1 MTAIAVSITAAVGFV
16 VQERRTEFPLLDFAL
31 FRSSRFSTG
40 AAAISVAFFAMVGFI
55 FGLPQYFQ
63 FVQGFTPFEAGIRFL
78 PTAFGF
84 MAGAI
89 GSEMLAV
96 RIGSRRL
103 VVGGLVIVSAVM
115 PLVLLW
121 GVDTSYLVIGPVIA
135 AIGLGVGM
143 VVAPSS
149 EAVMGAVDQAK
160 AGVGSAMNDVTQ
172 MLASALSIAVIGSV
186 MYAIYSARLG
196 DAAASLPAEARDA
209 VQDSVGAAVQ
219 AATTLPQ
226 SDALILSN
234 AARASFTDAL
244 GLAILIG
251 SGLTLI
257 GAVVI
262 ARFMPAS
269 QASGHGS
276 PHGGDSAHSVHAA
289 PHGAAAGD

>member
-1 MTAIAVSITAAVGFV
+1 
-16 VQERRTEFPLLDFAL
+16 
-31 FRSSRFSTG
+31 
-40 AAAISVAFFAMVGFI
+40 
-55 FGLPQYFQ
+55 
-63 FVQGFTPFEAGIRFL
+63 
-78 PTAFGF
+78 

-103 VVGGLVIVSAVM
+103 VVGGLVIVSAIM

-160 AGVGSAMNDVTQ
+160 AGVGSGMNDVTQ

-226 SDALILSN
+226 ADALILSN

-276 PHGGDSAHSVHAA
+276 AHGGDSAHSVHAA